1 MKLVCFFLRLDSAK
15 ISIKPKVRTTS
26 TTISI
31 IDNMDE
37 TISDIELYVSE
48 YMLMHEANSKGKN
61 VKISARSI
69 KL

>member
-1 MKLVCFFLRLDSAK
+1 
-15 ISIKPKVRTTS
+15 
-26 TTISI
+26 
-31 IDNMDE
+31 MDE

-61 VKISARSI
+61 VKIRARSI